1 MLPERYDLSLPMN
14 QQKLA
19 AVVELQTLA
28 DEAGHSLLELAL
40 AFVQA
45 HPAVTC
51 PIIGPRT
58 MEQLESQ
65 LVTADITLGDDV
77 LDRIDEIVPPGQN
90 VGGADPGWAPP
101 SVADAR
107 LRRR

>member
-1 MLPERYDLSLPMN
+1 MN
-14 QQKLA
+14 KAKLD
-19 AVVELQTLA
+19 AVIELEKVA
-28 DEAGHSLLELAL
+28 EEAGHSLLELAL

-58 MEQLESQ
+58 MGQLESQ
-65 LVTADITLGDDV
+65 LVTAEITLDGDV
-77 LDRIDEIVPPGQN
+77 LDRIDDIAPPGQN

-101 SVADAR
+101 SVTDAA